1 MDPEY
6 VHSIVVAF
14 GDGTGDIF
22 FLSEDVP
29 VVNQV

>member
-6 VHSIVVAF
+6 VHIIVAF
-14 GDGTGDIF
+14 GDGTEDIF

-29 VVNQV
+29 IVNQV